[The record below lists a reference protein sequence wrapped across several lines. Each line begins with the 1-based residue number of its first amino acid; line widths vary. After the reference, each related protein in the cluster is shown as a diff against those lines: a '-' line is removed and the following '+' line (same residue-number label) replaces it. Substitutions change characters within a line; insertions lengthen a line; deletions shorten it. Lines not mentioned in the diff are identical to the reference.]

1 MSEISTKDDKK
12 RARSWLKQISQPAKS
27 WVKLAVLVSI
37 SSGLLFIAQLYL
49 LACIAYDTY
58 ILDDALSS
66 LKNYFLLILLIVVLR
81 AGLSWLREVIG
92 YKAAVIVKKQ
102 LRKDILSHISK
113 LGPIKS
119 NQTSNANLITTAMEQ
134 VDGLTNY
141 LTKFL
146 PQVTLSAVMPIII
159 LIFVFYQSIV
169 TGIIL
174 LICMPLI
181 PLFMIIVGLG
191 AESESQKYFKEL
203 ARMNLTF
210 LDTLKGLTTLK
221 LFNKSKSKSDK
232 IFEASD
238 TYRICTMKVLKLAFL
253 SSAVLELF
261 SASSIALV
269 AIYLGMGFINQ
280 GADNHIWWSL
290 PGLNLQD
297 ALFILLLAPEF
308 FMPLRELSTHYH
320 AKADAVG
327 AALEVAKIFEI
338 EPSPQNENIVL
349 DDRFNQINIQNLTV
363 KYGDKK
369 ALDDIS
375 FTLKSNQKTAIVGA
389 SGAGKTT
396 LINTLLGFIEYDG
409 SIVVKVLPSLASQST
424 PSTLAWEFVNIELKN
439 IEEKSWLKNISW
451 LGQKASLFKGS
462 LKDNLLLA
470 KPNAKVVELYSAIS
484 QANLD
489 GFINSLPNKLD
500 TQIGE
505 QNIGLSGG
513 QAQRFALARA
523 YIKPHDLLI
532 LDEPTASLDK
542 ESETIV
548 LDSLKSSWQD
558 KTVVILTH
566 KLSFLECVDQIIVLA
581 NGKIVQQGTFS
592 ELVEQ
597 QDREFYSFYKNEV
610 IK

>member
-1 MSEISTKDDKK
+1 MSEISTKNDKK
-12 RARSWLKQISQPAKS
+12 QARSWLKQIANPAKG
-27 WVKLAVLVSI
+27 WVKFTVLI
-37 SSGLLFIAQLYL
+37 SVISGLLLIAQLYL
-49 LACIAYDTY
+49 LACIAYDAY
-58 ILDDALSS
+58 ILKLALSE
-66 LKNYFLLILLIVVLR
+66 LTNYFLFILLIVILR
-81 AGLSWLREVIG
+81 AGLSWLREIVG

-102 LRKDILSHISK
+102 LREDILIHIDK
-113 LGPIKS
+113 LGPVKS
-119 NQTSNANLITTAMEQ
+119 SQTSNANLITSAMEQ

-146 PQVTLSAVMPIII
+146 PQVTLSAVMPMVI

-169 TGIIL
+169 AGIIL

-191 AESESQKYFKEL
+191 AESESQKHFKEL
-203 ARMNLTF
+203 ARMSLTF

-221 LFNKSKSKSDK
+221 LFNKSKSQSGK

-238 TYRICTMKVLKLAFL
+238 TYRIRTMKVLKLAFL

-261 SASSIALV
+261 SAASIALV

-290 PGLNLQD
+290 AGLNLQG

-327 AALEVAKIFEI
+327 AALEIAKIFEI
-338 EPSPQNENIVL
+338 EASQNENIALNDKVS
-349 DDRFNQINIQNLTV
+349 QINIQNLTV
-363 KYGDKK
+363 KYNDKK

-375 FTLKSNQKTAIVGA
+375 FTIENNQKIAIVGA

-409 SIVVKVLPSLASQST
+409 SVVIKVLPRLASQAT
-424 PSTLAWEFVNIELKN
+424 PSALEGESVNIELKN

-451 LGQKASLFKGS
+451 LGQNASLFKGS
-462 LKDNLLLA
+462 IKDNLLLA
-470 KPNAKVVELYSAIS
+470 KPDASDEELYSAIA

-489 GFINSLPNKLD
+489 KFINSLPNKLD

-513 QAQRFALARA
+513 QAQRLALARA

-548 LDSLKSSWQD
+548 INSLKSSWQD
-558 KTVVILTH
+558 KTVVMLTH
-566 KLSFLECVDQIIVLA
+566 KLSFLECVDQIIVLT
-581 NGKIVQQGTFS
+581 NGKIVQQGTFD

-597 QDREFYSFYKNEV
+597 KDKEFYSFYKNEV
-610 IK
+610 VL

>member
-1 MSEISTKDDKK
+1 MSKISTKNDKK
-12 RARSWLKQISQPAKS
+12 QARSWLKQIANPAKG
-27 WVKLAVLVSI
+27 WVKFTVLI
-37 SSGLLFIAQLYL
+37 SVISGLLLIAQLYL
-49 LACIAYDTY
+49 LACIAYDAY
-58 ILDDALSS
+58 ILKLALSE
-66 LKNYFLLILLIVVLR
+66 LTNYFLFILLIVILR
-81 AGLSWLREVIG
+81 AGLSWLREIVG

-102 LRKDILSHISK
+102 LREDILIHIDK
-113 LGPIKS
+113 LGPVKS
-119 NQTSNANLITTAMEQ
+119 SQTSNANLITSAMEQ

-146 PQVTLSAVMPIII
+146 PQVTLSAVMPMVI
-159 LIFVFYQSIV
+159 LLFVFYQSIV
-169 TGIIL
+169 AGIIL

-191 AESESQKYFKEL
+191 AESESQKHFKEL
-203 ARMNLTF
+203 ARMSLTF

-221 LFNKSKSKSDK
+221 LFNKSKSQSDK

-238 TYRICTMKVLKLAFL
+238 TYRIRTMKVLKLAFL

-261 SASSIALV
+261 SAASIALV

-280 GADNHIWWSL
+280 GAGNHIWWSL
-290 PGLNLQD
+290 AGLNLQG

-327 AALEVAKIFEI
+327 AALEIAKIFEI
-338 EPSPQNENIVL
+338 EASQNENIVL
-349 DDRFNQINIQNLTV
+349 NDKVSQINIQNLTV
-363 KYGDKK
+363 KYSDKK

-375 FTLKSNQKTAIVGA
+375 FTIENNQKIAIVGA

-409 SIVVKVLPSLASQST
+409 SVVIKVLPRIASQATS
-424 PSTLAWEFVNIELKN
+424 STLEGESINIELKN

-451 LGQKASLFKGS
+451 LGQNASLFKGS
-462 LKDNLLLA
+462 IKDNLLLA
-470 KPNAKVVELYSAIS
+470 KPDASDEELYSAIA

-489 GFINSLPNKLD
+489 KFINSLPNKLD

-513 QAQRFALARA
+513 QAQRLALARA

-548 LDSLKSSWQD
+548 INSLKSSWQD
-558 KTVVILTH
+558 KTVVMLTH
-566 KLSFLECVDQIIVLA
+566 KLSFLECVDQIIVLT
-581 NGKIVQQGTFS
+581 NGKIVQQGTFD

-597 QDREFYSFYKNEV
+597 KDKEFYSFYKNEV
-610 IK
+610 VL

>member
-1 MSEISTKDDKK
+1 MSEISTKNDKK
-12 RARSWLKQISQPAKS
+12 QARSWLKQIANPAKG
-27 WVKLAVLVSI
+27 WVKFTVLI
-37 SSGLLFIAQLYL
+37 SVISGLLLIAQLYL
-49 LACIAYDTY
+49 LACIAYDAY
-58 ILDDALSS
+58 ILKLALSE
-66 LKNYFLLILLIVVLR
+66 LTNYFLFILLIVILR
-81 AGLSWLREVIG
+81 AGLSWLREIVG

-102 LRKDILSHISK
+102 LREDILIHIDK
-113 LGPIKS
+113 LGPVKS
-119 NQTSNANLITTAMEQ
+119 SQTSNANLITSAMEQ

-146 PQVTLSAVMPIII
+146 PQVTLSAVMPMVI

-169 TGIIL
+169 AGIIL

-191 AESESQKYFKEL
+191 AESESQKHFKEL
-203 ARMNLTF
+203 ARMSLTF

-221 LFNKSKSKSDK
+221 LFNKSKSQSGK

-238 TYRICTMKVLKLAFL
+238 TYRIRTMKVLKLAFL

-261 SASSIALV
+261 SAASIALV

-290 PGLNLQD
+290 AGLNLQG

-327 AALEVAKIFEI
+327 AALEIAKIFEI
-338 EPSPQNENIVL
+338 EASQNENIALNDKVS
-349 DDRFNQINIQNLTV
+349 QINIQNLTV
-363 KYGDKK
+363 KYNDKK

-375 FTLKSNQKTAIVGA
+375 FTIENNQKIAIVGA

-409 SIVVKVLPSLASQST
+409 SVVIKVLPRLASQAT
-424 PSTLAWEFVNIELKN
+424 PSALEGESVNIELKN

-451 LGQKASLFKGS
+451 LGQNASLFKGS
-462 LKDNLLLA
+462 IKDNLLLA
-470 KPNAKVVELYSAIS
+470 KPDASDEELYSAIA

-489 GFINSLPNKLD
+489 KFINSLPNKLD

-505 QNIGLSGG
+505 QNIGLSCG
-513 QAQRFALARA
+513 QAQRLALARA

-548 LDSLKSSWQD
+548 INSLKSSWQD
-558 KTVVILTH
+558 KTVVMLTH
-566 KLSFLECVDQIIVLA
+566 KLSFLECVDQIIVLT
-581 NGKIVQQGTFS
+581 NGKIVQQGTFD

-597 QDREFYSFYKNEV
+597 KDKEFYSFYKNEV
-610 IK
+610 VL

>member
-1 MSEISTKDDKK
+1 MSEISTKNDKK
-12 RARSWLKQISQPAKS
+12 QARSWLKQIANPAKG
-27 WVKLAVLVSI
+27 WVKFTVLI
-37 SSGLLFIAQLYL
+37 SVISGLLLIAQLYL
-49 LACIAYDTY
+49 LACIAYDAY
-58 ILDDALSS
+58 ILKLALSE
-66 LKNYFLLILLIVVLR
+66 LTNYFLFILLIVILR
-81 AGLSWLREVIG
+81 AGLSWLREIVG

-102 LRKDILSHISK
+102 LREDIIIHIDK
-113 LGPIKS
+113 LGPVKS
-119 NQTSNANLITTAMEQ
+119 SQTSNANLITSAMEQ

-146 PQVTLSAVMPIII
+146 PQVTLSAVMPMVI

-169 TGIIL
+169 AGIIL

-191 AESESQKYFKEL
+191 AESESQKHFKEL
-203 ARMNLTF
+203 ARMSLTF

-221 LFNKSKSKSDK
+221 LFNKSKSQSGK

-238 TYRICTMKVLKLAFL
+238 TYRIRTMKVLKLAFL

-261 SASSIALV
+261 SAASIALV

-290 PGLNLQD
+290 AGLNLQG

-327 AALEVAKIFEI
+327 AALEIAKIFEI
-338 EPSPQNENIVL
+338 EASQNENIALNDKVS
-349 DDRFNQINIQNLTV
+349 QINIQNLTV
-363 KYGDKK
+363 KYNDKK

-375 FTLKSNQKTAIVGA
+375 FTIENNQKIAIVGA

-409 SIVVKVLPSLASQST
+409 SVVIKVLPRLASQAT
-424 PSTLAWEFVNIELKN
+424 PSALEGESVNIELKN

-451 LGQKASLFKGS
+451 LGQNASLFKGS
-462 LKDNLLLA
+462 IKDNLLLA
-470 KPNAKVVELYSAIS
+470 KPDASDEELYSAIA

-489 GFINSLPNKLD
+489 KFINSLPNKLD

-513 QAQRFALARA
+513 QAQRLALARA

-548 LDSLKSSWQD
+548 INSLKSSWQD
-558 KTVVILTH
+558 KTVVMLTH
-566 KLSFLECVDQIIVLA
+566 KLSFLECVDQIIVLT
-581 NGKIVQQGTFS
+581 NGKIVQQGTFD

-597 QDREFYSFYKNEV
+597 KDKEFYSFYKNEV
-610 IK
+610 VL